1 MQTLYGG
8 KNPHSTFRIVPLQK
22 NAIRTINNQPRNS
35 HSSLLLFK
43 KSILKFD
50 QSLKSLTQI
59 KLKLFLLKDALTN
72 THNDPLLIC
81 GKLF

>member
-22 NAIRTINNQPRNS
+22 NTIRIINNQPRNS
-35 HSSLLLFK
+35 HSSLLLLK

-50 QSLKSLTQI
+50 QSLK
-59 KLKLFLLKDALTN
+59 
-72 THNDPLLIC
+72 
-81 GKLF
+81 